1 MKKKVILRL
10 ISTVAIAKKC
20 IDGQMESKL
29 YKTAVHGVHYLQLLD
44 VSLTMRKVQNQIG
57 LISQYNFMT
66 VIVDWPQNSCKIYVT
81 LLITQSYQIRIEH
94 TQIEFICGSVK
105 TSVVFFMVIGV
116 ENCLRGGQKL
126 EMMGKG

>member
-1 MKKKVILRL
+1 
-10 ISTVAIAKKC
+10 
-20 IDGQMESKL
+20 
-29 YKTAVHGVHYLQLLD
+29 
-44 VSLTMRKVQNQIG
+44 
-57 LISQYNFMT
+57 MT

-105 TSVVFFMVIGV
+105 TSVVFFMVISV